1 MASSSSIR
9 DQVDLDRVAALAD
22 DEAAG
27 TEGVLGKIV
36 FYAIADTIRI
46 ARDELER
53 LFAIHQIPDGY
64 LPEPIKPASVIGSL
78 LKGKKVEVAI
88 EGRRHQV
95 AFHVEPKA
103 DGALE
108 ALLTRTR
115 RRTELERKGGAGEWE
130 VVTVA
135 TLVWSP
141 EDASKIYWAVV
152 DGLAH
157 EYDYA
162 GILSE
167 IETEFEE
174 RRQFY
179 GRDKI
184 SQFVGRILNNTMS
197 VRTRPTGGVWLVPI
211 SAMELLER
219 VEQLVRL
226 LDSQYRREGDDNGET
241 EFDSILLVD
250 REKNRIFVRSKV
262 EERILADLR
271 EAVAG
276 LLALS
281 QAGVRVNPSDLAG
294 PAEIRKRALRYRD
307 EFGVVM
313 AGEESEA
320 LARALDDFDLAYG
333 QATALR

>member
-1 MASSSSIR
+1 MSTSSIR
-9 DQVDLDRVAALAD
+9 NQVDLDEVAALAD
-22 DEAAG
+22 EEGAG
-27 TEGVLGKIV
+27 KEGVLGKIV
-36 FYAIADTIRI
+36 FYAIADTIRVT
-46 ARDELER
+46 RDELIR
-53 LFAIHQIPDGY
+53 LFTLHQIPDGY
-64 LPEPIKPASVIGSL
+64 LPEPIRPASVVGSL
-78 LKGKKVEVAI
+78 LKGKKVEAAI
-88 EGRRHQV
+88 EGRRHLI

-115 RRTELERKGGAGEWE
+115 RRTEAERRSGASEWE

-141 EDASKIYWAVV
+141 EDPTKVYWAVV
-152 DGLAH
+152 DSLAQ

-162 GILSE
+162 GLLAE

-184 SQFVGRILNNTMS
+184 SQFVGAILNDTMS

-211 SAMELLER
+211 TAMDLLER

-226 LDSQYRREGDDNGET
+226 LDAQYRREGELKGET

-262 EERILADLR
+262 EERIIADLR

-276 LLALS
+276 LLALV
-281 QAGVRVNPSDLAG
+281 QAGVRVTPADLRG
-294 PAEIRKRALRYRD
+294 PAEIRTRALRYRE
-307 EFGVVM
+307 EFGIVM
-313 AGEESEA
+313 DGEESEA
-320 LARALDDFDLAYG
+320 LSGALEDFEIAYG
-333 QATALR
+333 RAMAAG

>member
-1 MASSSSIR
+1 MASSSIR
-9 DQVDLDRVAALAD
+9 DQVDLDRVAAVA
-22 DEAAG
+22 DEATAG

-53 LFAIHQIPDGY
+53 LFAIHQIPDAY
-64 LPEPIKPASVIGSL
+64 LPEPIRPASIVGSL
-78 LKGKKVEVAI
+78 LKGKKVEAAI
-88 EGRRHQV
+88 EGKRHQI

-115 RRTELERKGGAGEWE
+115 RRTEAERRSGASEWE

-141 EDASKIYWAVV
+141 EDAAKVYWAVV
-152 DGLAH
+152 DSLAH

-162 GILSE
+162 GLLTE

-184 SQFVGRILNNTMS
+184 SQFVGRILNDTMS

-211 SAMELLER
+211 AAMDLLER

-226 LDSQYRREGDDNGET
+226 LDSQYRREGDENGET

-276 LLALS
+276 LLALAT
-281 QAGVRVNPSDLAG
+281 AGVRVTPADLNG
-294 PAEIRKRALRYRD
+294 PVEIRKRALRYRD

-313 AGEESEA
+313 AGDESEA
-320 LARALDDFDLAYG
+320 LAQALEDFDLAYG
-333 QATALR
+333 QATAAR

>member
-1 MASSSSIR
+1 MSSSSIR
-9 DQVDLDRVAALAD
+9 SQVDLDRVAAIAD
-22 DEAAG
+22 EDTAG
-27 TEGVLGKIV
+27 HEGILGKIV

-53 LFAIHQIPDGY
+53 LFTLHQIPDGY
-64 LPEPIKPASVIGSL
+64 LPEPIKPASIIGSL

-88 EGRRHQV
+88 EGRRHQI

-108 ALLTRTR
+108 GLLTRTR
-115 RRTELERKGGAGEWE
+115 RRSEAERKSGAGEWE
-130 VVTVA
+130 VATVA

-141 EDASKIYWAVV
+141 EDASKIYWAVLE
-152 DGLAH
+152 DLKH
-157 EYDYA
+157 EYDYE

-184 SQFVGRILNNTMS
+184 SQFVSKILNDTMS

-211 SAMELLER
+211 SAVDLLER
-219 VEQLVRL
+219 VEELVRL
-226 LDSQYRREGDDNGET
+226 LDSQYRREGDLDGET

-262 EERILADLR
+262 EERIIADLR
-271 EAVAG
+271 DAVVA
-276 LLALS
+276 LIALAK
-281 QAGVRVNPSDLAG
+281 AGVRATRTDLNG
-294 PAEIRKRALRYRD
+294 PIEIRKRALRYRD
-307 EFGVVM
+307 EFGAVM
-313 AGEESEA
+313 AGDESADLTQA
-320 LARALDDFDLAYG
+320 LADFDRAYG
-333 QATALR
+333 EATVNQ